1 MATGQLIATEVD
13 VSAVQEALSET
24 SKSLKSIQRS
34 TLRVVARATAKTVRA
49 AIISSDLHVRTG
61 ELRKAYTYKLK
72 KDGTEANVYPRAV
85 SSRGERTIFPKAM
98 TLSYGHEGPT
108 KRARNWRIV
117 PRGFVQRGQQYAENG
132 DYMDEVQ
139 KLIDKEL
146 DKYWS

>member
-1 MATGQLIATEVD
+1 MSQILATEVD
-13 VSAVQEALSET
+13 VLAVQNALSET

-72 KDGTEANVYPRAV
+72 RDGSEANVYPRALTN
-85 SSRGERTIFPKAM
+85 GDRTIFPKAM
-98 TLSYGHEGPT
+98 TLSYGHQGPT
-108 KRARNWRIV
+108 KRFRDWRIV

-132 DYMDEVQ
+132 DYMPEVQ

-146 DKYWS
+146 EKYWS

>member
-1 MATGQLIATEVD
+1 MATGQMVVTQIN
-13 VSAVQEALSET
+13 VSEVQEALAET
-24 SKSLKSIQRS
+24 NKSLKAIQRQ
-34 TLRVVARATAKTVRA
+34 TLRVVARATANTVKA
-49 AIISSDLHVRTG
+49 AIVSSDLHVRTG

-72 KDGTEANVYPRAV
+72 RDGSEANVYPRALTN
-85 SSRGERTIFPKAM
+85 GDRTIFSKAM

-139 KLIDKEL
+139 ALIDKEL
-146 DKYWS
+146 EKYWS

>member
-1 MATGQLIATEVD
+1 MSQILATEVD
-13 VSAVQEALSET
+13 VSAVQDALSET

-72 KDGTEANVYPRAV
+72 RDGTEANVYPRALT
-85 SSRGERTIFPKAM
+85 SGDRTIFPKAM

-108 KRARNWRIV
+108 KRAKNWRIV

-146 DKYWS
+146 EKYWS

>member
-1 MATGQLIATEVD
+1 MSQILATEVD
-13 VSAVQEALSET
+13 VSAVQDALSET

-49 AIISSDLHVRTG
+49 AIITSDLHVRTG

-72 KDGTEANVYPRAV
+72 RDGTEANVYPRALT
-85 SSRGERTIFPKAM
+85 SGDRTIFPKAM
-98 TLSYGHEGPT
+98 TLSYGHNGPT
-108 KRARNWRIV
+108 KRFRNWRIA

-146 DKYWS
+146 EKYWS

>member
-1 MATGQLIATEVD
+1 MIVSEVD
-13 VSAVQEALSET
+13 VSAVQDALSET
-24 SKSLKSIQRS
+24 SKSLKAIQRD

-72 KDGTEANVYPRAV
+72 RDGSEANVYPRALT
-85 SSRGERTIFPKAM
+85 SGDRTIFPKAM
-98 TLSYGHEGPT
+98 TLSYGHQGPT
-108 KRARNWRIV
+108 KRFRNWRIA

>member
-1 MATGQLIATEVD
+1 MIVSEVD
-13 VSAVQEALSET
+13 VSAVQDALSET
-24 SKSLKSIQRS
+24 SKSLKAIQRD

-72 KDGTEANVYPRAV
+72 RDGSEANVYPRALTN
-85 SSRGERTIFPKAM
+85 GDRTIFPKAM
-98 TLSYGHEGPT
+98 TLSYGHQGPT

-132 DYMDEVQ
+132 DYMDGVQ

-146 DKYWS
+146 NKYWS

>member
-1 MATGQLIATEVD
+1 MIVTEVD

-24 SKSLKSIQRS
+24 TKSLKAIQRD
-34 TLRVVARATAKTVRA
+34 TLRVVAKATAKTVRS

-72 KDGTEANVYPRAV
+72 KDGTEANVFPRALT
-85 SSRGERTIFPKAM
+85 SKDRTIFPKAM

-108 KRARNWRIV
+108 KRAKNWRIV
-117 PRGFVQRGQQYAENG
+117 PRGFVQRGQQYADSG
-132 DYMDEVQ
+132 SYMDEVQ

>member
-1 MATGQLIATEVD
+1 MIVSTVD

-34 TLRVVARATAKTVRA
+34 TLRVVASATAKTVRA

-72 KDGTEANVYPRAV
+72 RDGTEANVYPRALT
-85 SSRGERTIFPKAM
+85 SGDRTIFPKAM
-98 TLSYGHEGPT
+98 TLSNGHNGPT
-108 KRARNWRIV
+108 KRFRNWRIA

-146 DKYWS
+146 EKYWS

>member
-1 MATGQLIATEVD
+1 MSQILATEVD
-13 VSAVQEALSET
+13 VSAVQDALSET

-49 AIISSDLHVRTG
+49 AIITSDLHVRTG

-72 KDGTEANVYPRAV
+72 RDGTEANVYPRALT
-85 SSRGERTIFPKAM
+85 SGDRTIFPKAM
-98 TLSYGHEGPT
+98 TLSYGHNGPT
-108 KRARNWRIV
+108 KRFRNWRIA

-132 DYMDEVQ
+132 GYMDEVQ

-146 DKYWS
+146 EKYWS

>member
-1 MATGQLIATEVD
+1 MIVSEVD
-13 VSAVQEALSET
+13 VSAVQDALSET
-24 SKSLKSIQRS
+24 SKSLKAIQRD

-72 KDGTEANVYPRAV
+72 RDGSEANVYPRALTN
-85 SSRGERTIFPKAM
+85 GDRTIFPKAM
-98 TLSYGHEGPT
+98 TLSYGHQGPT

-146 DKYWS
+146 NKYWS

>member
-1 MATGQLIATEVD
+1 MIVSTVD

-34 TLRVVARATAKTVRA
+34 TLRVVASATAKTVRA

-61 ELRKAYTYKLK
+61 ELCKAYTYKLK
-72 KDGTEANVYPRAV
+72 RDGSEANVYPRALT
-85 SSRGERTIFPKAM
+85 SGDRTIFPKAM
-98 TLSYGHEGPT
+98 TLSYGHQGPT
-108 KRARNWRIV
+108 KRFRNWRIA

>member
-1 MATGQLIATEVD
+1 MSQILATEVD
-13 VSAVQEALSET
+13 VSAVQDALSET

-34 TLRVVARATAKTVRA
+34 TLRIVARATAKTVRA

-72 KDGTEANVYPRAV
+72 RDGSEANVYPRALTN
-85 SSRGERTIFPKAM
+85 GDRTIFPKAM
-98 TLSYGHEGPT
+98 TLSYGHQGPT
-108 KRARNWRIV
+108 KRFRNWRIA

-146 DKYWS
+146 EKYWS

>member
-1 MATGQLIATEVD
+1 MIVSEVD
-13 VSAVQEALSET
+13 VSAVQDALSET
-24 SKSLKSIQRS
+24 SKSLKAIQRD

-72 KDGTEANVYPRAV
+72 RDGSEANVYPRALTN
-85 SSRGERTIFPKAM
+85 GDRTIFPKAM
-98 TLSYGHEGPT
+98 TLSYGHQGPT
-108 KRARNWRIV
+108 KRFRNWRIA

-146 DKYWS
+146 EKYWS

>member
-1 MATGQLIATEVD
+1 MIVSTVD

-34 TLRVVARATAKTVRA
+34 TLRVVASATAKTVRA

-72 KDGTEANVYPRAV
+72 RDGSEANVYPRALTN
-85 SSRGERTIFPKAM
+85 GDRTIFPKAM
-98 TLSYGHEGPT
+98 TLSYGHQGPT

-132 DYMDEVQ
+132 GYMDEVQ

-146 DKYWS
+146 EKYWS

>member
-1 MATGQLIATEVD
+1 MSQILATEVD

-72 KDGTEANVYPRAV
+72 RDGTEANVYPRALTN
-85 SSRGERTIFPKAM
+85 GDRTIFPKAM
-98 TLSYGHEGPT
+98 TLSYGHNGPT
-108 KRARNWRIV
+108 KRFRNWRIV

-146 DKYWS
+146 EKYWS

>member
-1 MATGQLIATEVD
+1 MSQILATEVD
-13 VSAVQEALSET
+13 VSAVQDALSET

-34 TLRVVARATAKTVRA
+34 TLRIVARATAKTVRA

-72 KDGTEANVYPRAV
+72 RDGSEANVYPRALTN
-85 SSRGERTIFPKAM
+85 GDRTIFPKAM
-98 TLSYGHEGPT
+98 TLSYGHQGPT

-146 DKYWS
+146 NKYWS

>member
-1 MATGQLIATEVD
+1 MIVSTVD

-34 TLRVVARATAKTVRA
+34 TLRVVASATAKTVRA

-72 KDGTEANVYPRAV
+72 RDGSEANVYPRALTN
-85 SSRGERTIFPKAM
+85 GDRTIFPKAM
-98 TLSYGHEGPT
+98 TLSYGHQGPT
-108 KRARNWRIV
+108 KRFRNWRIA

>member
-1 MATGQLIATEVD
+1 MTGQLVGTEVD
-13 VSAVQEALSET
+13 VSAVQNALSET

-72 KDGTEANVYPRAV
+72 RDGTEANVYPRALT
-85 SSRGERTIFPKAM
+85 SGDRTIFPKAM
-98 TLSYGHEGPT
+98 TLSYGHQGPT
-108 KRARNWRIV
+108 KRFRNWRIV

-146 DKYWS
+146 EKYWS

>member
-1 MATGQLIATEVD
+1 MSQILATEVD
-13 VSAVQEALSET
+13 VSAVQDALSET

-49 AIISSDLHVRTG
+49 AIITSDLHVRTG

-72 KDGTEANVYPRAV
+72 RDGTEANVYPRALT
-85 SSRGERTIFPKAM
+85 SGDRTIFPKAM
-98 TLSYGHEGPT
+98 TLSYGHNGPT
-108 KRARNWRIV
+108 KRFRNWRIT

-146 DKYWS
+146 EKYWS

>member
-1 MATGQLIATEVD
+1 MSQILATEVD
-13 VSAVQEALSET
+13 VSAVQDALSET

-49 AIISSDLHVRTG
+49 AIISNDLHVRTG

-72 KDGTEANVYPRAV
+72 RDGTEANVYPRALT
-85 SSRGERTIFPKAM
+85 SGDRTIFPKAM
-98 TLSYGHEGPT
+98 TLSYGHNGPT
-108 KRARNWRIV
+108 KRFRNWRIA

-146 DKYWS
+146 EKYWS

>member
-1 MATGQLIATEVD
+1 MIVSEVD
-13 VSAVQEALSET
+13 VSAVQDALSET
-24 SKSLKSIQRS
+24 SKSLKAIQRD

-72 KDGTEANVYPRAV
+72 RDGSEANVYPRALT
-85 SSRGERTIFPKAM
+85 SGDRTIFPKAM
-98 TLSYGHEGPT
+98 TLSYGHQGPT

-146 DKYWS
+146 EKYWS

>member
-1 MATGQLIATEVD
+1 MIVSTVD

-34 TLRVVARATAKTVRA
+34 TLRVVASATAKTVRA

-61 ELRKAYTYKLK
+61 ELCKAYTYKLK
-72 KDGTEANVYPRAV
+72 RDGSEANVYPRALT
-85 SSRGERTIFPKAM
+85 SGDRTIFPKAM
-98 TLSYGHEGPT
+98 TLSYGHQGPT
-108 KRARNWRIV
+108 KRFRNWRIA

-146 DKYWS
+146 EKYWS

>member
-1 MATGQLIATEVD
+1 MIVSEVD
-13 VSAVQEALSET
+13 VSAVQDALSET
-24 SKSLKSIQRS
+24 SKSLKAIQRD

-72 KDGTEANVYPRAV
+72 RDGSEANVYPRALT
-85 SSRGERTIFPKAM
+85 SGDRTIFPKAM
-98 TLSYGHEGPT
+98 TLSYGHQGPT

>member
-1 MATGQLIATEVD
+1 MSQILATEVD
-13 VSAVQEALSET
+13 VSAVQDALSET

-72 KDGTEANVYPRAV
+72 RDGTEANVYPRALT
-85 SSRGERTIFPKAM
+85 SGDRTIFPKAM
-98 TLSYGHEGPT
+98 TLSYGHNGPT
-108 KRARNWRIV
+108 KRFRNWRIA

-146 DKYWS
+146 EKYWS

>member
-1 MATGQLIATEVD
+1 MSQILATEVD
-13 VSAVQEALSET
+13 VSAVQDALSET

-49 AIISSDLHVRTG
+49 AIITSDLHVRTG

-72 KDGTEANVYPRAV
+72 RDGTEANIYPRALT
-85 SSRGERTIFPKAM
+85 SGDRTIFPKAM
-98 TLSYGHEGPT
+98 TLSYGHNGPT
-108 KRARNWRIV
+108 KRFRNWRIA

-146 DKYWS
+146 EKYWS

>member
-1 MATGQLIATEVD
+1 MSQILATEID
-13 VSAVQEALSET
+13 VSAVQDALSET

-49 AIISSDLHVRTG
+49 AIITSDLHVRTG

-72 KDGTEANVYPRAV
+72 RDGTEANVYPRALT
-85 SSRGERTIFPKAM
+85 SGDRTIFPKAM
-98 TLSYGHEGPT
+98 TLSYGHNGPT
-108 KRARNWRIV
+108 KRFRNWRIA

-146 DKYWS
+146 EKYWS

>member
-1 MATGQLIATEVD
+1 MSQILATEVD

-24 SKSLKSIQRS
+24 TKSLKSIQRS

-72 KDGTEANVYPRAV
+72 RDGSEANVYPRALTN
-85 SSRGERTIFPKAM
+85 GDRTIFPKAM
-98 TLSYGHEGPT
+98 TLSYGHQGPT

-146 DKYWS
+146 KKYWS

>member
-1 MATGQLIATEVD
+1 MSQILATEVD
-13 VSAVQEALSET
+13 VSAVQDALSET

-72 KDGTEANVYPRAV
+72 RDGTEANVYPRALT
-85 SSRGERTIFPKAM
+85 SGDRTIFPKAM
-98 TLSYGHEGPT
+98 TLSYGHQGPT
-108 KRARNWRIV
+108 KRFRNWRIV

-146 DKYWS
+146 GKYWS

>member
-1 MATGQLIATEVD
+1 MSQILATEVD
-13 VSAVQEALSET
+13 VSAVQDALSET

-72 KDGTEANVYPRAV
+72 RDGSEANVYPRALTN
-85 SSRGERTIFPKAM
+85 GDRTIFPKAM
-98 TLSYGHEGPT
+98 TLSYGHQGPT
-108 KRARNWRIV
+108 KRFRNWRIA

-146 DKYWS
+146 EKYWS